1 MKILFRLEN
10 KKWGTSSFPK
20 YPSLP
25 DFPSSAS
32 SPSFDDYEIQLHFYR
47 KACYSVEVQE
57 PAAQGSLNR
66 ISQKEAQKHYAR
78 L

>member
-1 MKILFRLEN
+1 MPIPARL
-10 KKWGTSSFPK
+10 PLL
-20 YPSLP
+20 SLIP
-25 DFPSSAS
+25 PFN
-32 SPSFDDYEIQLHFYR
+32 DYEIQLHFYR